1 MKSCTCKTSLI
12 YVGVK
17 RIWIQHIILFKAS
30 TDIWKNSSIREF
42 SVLGL
47 RTIFTFLCV
56 PPISKGI
63 NFRSTLFDTHG
74 LGRDVGR
81 SIMQIPFQAK
91 TMFKQLL
98 LVKTLRIIVTTLV
111 NYLACNQYRVSLA
124 TYLHLYAL
132 LIHKEINF
140 RSAWVKLDRFS
151 YKYLTNGDRCKL
163 CGMNDDLWSFL
174 NCNPIIIY
182 YP

>member
-1 MKSCTCKTSLI
+1 M
-12 YVGVK
+12 
-17 RIWIQHIILFKAS
+17 
-30 TDIWKNSSIREF
+30 
-42 SVLGL
+42 
-47 RTIFTFLCV
+47 CV
-56 PPISKGI
+56 PPISKEI

-132 LIHKEINF
+132 LIQKEIDF
-140 RSAWVKLDRFS
+140 RSMTFYATLVKLNIFS
-151 YKYLTNGDRCKL
+151 YEQPTNNDRCKL
-163 CGMNDDLWSFL
+163 CGMIDDL
-174 NCNPIIIY
+174 
-182 YP
+182 

>member
-111 NYLACNQYRVSLA
+111 NYLACNQYRVSLT
-124 TYLHLYAL
+124 TYLHIYAL
-132 LIHKEINF
+132 LIQKEIYF
-140 RSAWVKLDRFS
+140 RSIKICSHGCQMTFYATWVKLDRFS
-151 YKYLTNGDRCKL
+151 FK
-163 CGMNDDLWSFL
+163 
-174 NCNPIIIY
+174 
-182 YP
+182 

>member
-1 MKSCTCKTSLI
+1 M
-12 YVGVK
+12 
-17 RIWIQHIILFKAS
+17 FKAS

-47 RTIFTFLCV
+47 KTIFTFLCV

-132 LIHKEINF
+132 LIQKEIDF
-140 RSAWVKLDRFS
+140 RSTLHGCQMTFYATLVKLDIFS
-151 YKYLTNGDRCKL
+151 YEQPTNNDRCKL
-163 CGMNDDLWSFL
+163 CGMIDD
-174 NCNPIIIY
+174 I
-182 YP
+182 